1 MRRTRRAVT
10 QTRKMKPIVW
20 RKLNHTCESTTPTSP
35 GESSAQLNH
44 TCTSVCA
51 HTNISGLA
59 MLHLL
64 VYIIKRQLTVCFKP
78 SKPIQT
84 GLCMLLSMSNMV
96 RHDICRHSYAVEK
109 GLVVG
114 FCGQLYYCYWP
125 YYLTARFRSPS
136 SYMVSDE
143 PFLNR
148 SRPMSC

>member
-1 MRRTRRAVT
+1 VT

-35 GESSAQLNH
+35 GESSAQLNRTCESTTPTSPGESIAQLNH

-59 MLHLL
+59 VLHLL

-114 FCGQLYYCYWP
+114 FCGQLYCY
-125 YYLTARFRSPS
+125 
-136 SYMVSDE
+136 
-143 PFLNR
+143 
-148 SRPMSC
+148 